1 MFLQKGDG
9 LTRRI
14 CLPRVGHKS
23 INNQSI
29 LFFLFLV
36 RLCDNNIQMRIVT
49 KLYKSNRIFSLRG
62 TPMDYKFN
70 SKMEIMPRKKIKE
83 LQLERLKKTAKLVY
97 ENVPFYQK
105 KFKELKIT
113 PNDIKTLDDI
123 RKLPFTTKDDLRT
136 NSPHGMMA
144 TSLDDCIE
152 LHASSGTTG
161 IPVTVCY
168 TPNDIEVWSEVMA
181 RCLSMSGL
189 TKKDV
194 FQNPIPYGTFTGAF
208 GFHYGAQ
215 KVGALVIPSGKGQ
228 SERQIKLM
236 EYYGTTFMSGVA
248 SYALRLGQVA
258 HDIGV
263 DPKKLKVR
271 NGLFGAEMFTKGL
284 KKRIIDTWDMDVHDI
299 YGLTEMCGP
308 GVSADCDQHDGLHL
322 WGDHFLIEIIDPK
335 TLEPIGLEEEGEV
348 VLTTLTKEGMPLL
361 RYRTRDIA
369 KLYDQEVCECGRT
382 HVKHSTIKGRSDDM
396 IIIRGTNIFPGQ
408 IESVL
413 MKHDVVGSNW
423 RMILTTKNDV
433 DMLTVEVETKTHLSQ
448 VESMELEETLK
459 NEINSVIVFT
469 PKVEVLPPNTIPE
482 TGLKAKRVV
491 DERKAR

>member
-1 MFLQKGDG
+1 M
-9 LTRRI
+9 
-14 CLPRVGHKS
+14 
-23 INNQSI
+23 
-29 LFFLFLV
+29 
-36 RLCDNNIQMRIVT
+36 DNIFNK
-49 KLYKSNRIFSLRG
+49 KLE
-62 TPMDYKFN
+62 T
-70 SKMEIMPRKKIKE
+70 MPRKKIQE
-83 LQLERLKKTAKLVY
+83 MQLKSLKKTVYLVY
-97 ENVPFYQK
+97 ENVPHYKK

-113 PNDIKTLDDI
+113 PDDIKTLEDV
-123 RKLPFTTKDDLRT
+123 RKLPFTTKDDLRD
-136 NSPHGMMA
+136 NAPFGLMA
-144 TSLDDCIE
+144 TSLDNCIE

-161 IPVTVCY
+161 IPVTACY
-168 TPNDIEVWSEVMA
+168 TQNDIEVWSEVMA

-215 KVGALVIPSGKGQ
+215 KVGAMVIPSGKGQ

-236 EYYGTTFMSGVA
+236 QYYGSTFMSGVA

-258 HDIGV
+258 QDIGI
-263 DPKKLKVR
+263 DPKKLKIR
-271 NGLFGAEMFTKGL
+271 NGLFGAEMFTPGL
-284 KKRIIDTWDMDVHDI
+284 KKRIVDTWDMDVHDI

-308 GVSADCDQHDGLHL
+308 GVSTDCDSHDGLHL
-322 WGDHFLIEIIDPK
+322 WQDHFLIEIIDPK

-382 HVKHSTIKGRSDDM
+382 HIKHSTIKGRSDDM

-413 MKHDVVGSNW
+413 MKNPSVGGNW
-423 RMILTTKNDV
+423 RMVLSTKKDV
-433 DMLTVEVETKTHLSQ
+433 DMLTVEVETKKQLSTEGT
-448 VESMELEETLK
+448 ESLAQKLQNDIK
-459 NEINSVIVFT
+459 SVIVFT
-469 PKVEVLPPNTIPE
+469 PKIEVLPPNTIPD
-482 TGLKAKRVV
+482 TGLKAKRVI
-491 DERKAR
+491 DDRKGG

>member
-1 MFLQKGDG
+1 MDHLFNAKMET
-9 LTRRI
+9 LTR
-14 CLPRVGHKS
+14 
-23 INNQSI
+23 
-29 LFFLFLV
+29 
-36 RLCDNNIQMRIVT
+36 D
-49 KLYKSNRIFSLRG
+49 
-62 TPMDYKFN
+62 
-70 SKMEIMPRKKIKE
+70 KIRE
-83 LQLERLKKTAKLVY
+83 LQLKRLKQTVKLVY
-97 ENVPFYQK
+97 DNVPFYKK
-105 KFKELKIT
+105 KFKELKIK
-113 PNDIKTLDDI
+113 PEDIKTLDDV
-123 RKLPFTTKDDLRT
+123 RKLPFTTKNDLRD
-136 NSPHGMMA
+136 NAPFGMMA
-144 TSLDDCIE
+144 TSLDNCIE

-168 TPNDIEVWSEVMA
+168 TPGDIEVWSEVMA

-215 KVGALVIPSGKGQ
+215 KVGALVIPSGMGQ

-236 EYYGTTFMSGVA
+236 EYYGTTFISGVA

-258 HDIGV
+258 HEIGI

-271 NGLFGAEMFTKGL
+271 AGLFGAEMFTKGL
-284 KKRIIDTWDMDVHDI
+284 KQRIIEAWDMDVHDI

-308 GVSADCDQHDGLHL
+308 GVSTDCDQHNGLHL
-322 WGDHFLIEIIDPK
+322 WEDHFLIECVDPK
-335 TLEPIGLEEEGEV
+335 TLEPVGLEEEGEI

-369 KLYDQEVCECGRT
+369 KIFDVKKCDCGRT

-396 IIIRGTNIFPGQ
+396 VIIRGTNIYPGQ

-413 MKHDVVGSNW
+413 MKHPGVGSNW
-423 RMILTTKNDV
+423 RMVLTTEDGNDG
-433 DMLTVEVETKTHLSQ
+433 LIVEVESKKQLTQTDAIN
-448 VESMELEETLK
+448 MEKMLE
-459 NEINSVIVFT
+459 NEIKTVIVFT
-469 PKVEVLPPNTIPE
+469 PTVKVLPPNGIPE

-491 DERKAR
+491 DNRKKD

>member
-1 MFLQKGDG
+1 MDG
-9 LTRRI
+9 
-14 CLPRVGHKS
+14 S
-23 INNQSI
+23 S
-29 LFFLFLV
+29 
-36 RLCDNNIQMRIVT
+36 
-49 KLYKSNRIFSLRG
+49 
-62 TPMDYKFN
+62 MDFIFN
-70 SKMEIMPRKKIKE
+70 SKTETMPRKKIQE
-83 LQLERLKKTAKLVY
+83 LQLKRLKKTVHLVY
-97 ENVPFYQK
+97 ENIPHYK
-105 KFKELKIT
+105 KRFKEQGIK
-113 PNDIKTLDDI
+113 PEDIKTLEDV
-123 RKLPFTTKDDLRT
+123 RKLPFTTKDDLRE
-136 NSPHGMMA
+136 NAPFGLMA
-144 TSLDDCIE
+144 TSLDNCIE

-161 IPVTVCY
+161 VPITVCY

-189 TKKDV
+189 TKKDI

-215 KVGALVIPSGKGQ
+215 KVGAMVIPSGKGQ

-236 EYYGTTFMSGVA
+236 QYYKSTFMSGVA

-258 HDIGV
+258 QEIGV
-263 DPKKLKVR
+263 DPKKLEIR
-271 NGLFGAEMFTKGL
+271 NGLFGAEMFTTGL
-284 KKRIIDTWDMDVHDI
+284 KRRIIETWDMDVHDI

-308 GVSADCDQHDGLHL
+308 GVSTDCDQHDGLHL

-382 HVKHSTIKGRSDDM
+382 HIKHSTIKGRSDDM

-413 MKHDVVGSNW
+413 MKNPSVGSNW
-423 RMILTTKNDV
+423 RMVLSTKHDV
-433 DMLTVEVETKTHLSQ
+433 DMLTVEVETKKQLSI
-448 VESMELEETLK
+448 VDAESLAKKLQNDIK
-459 NEINSVIVFT
+459 SVIVFT
-469 PKVEVLPPNTIPE
+469 PKIEVLSPNTIPD
-482 TGLKAKRVV
+482 TGLKAKRVI
-491 DERKAR
+491 DERKVN

>member
-1 MFLQKGDG
+1 
-9 LTRRI
+9 
-14 CLPRVGHKS
+14 
-23 INNQSI
+23 
-29 LFFLFLV
+29 
-36 RLCDNNIQMRIVT
+36 
-49 KLYKSNRIFSLRG
+49 
-62 TPMDYKFN
+62 MDFIFN
-70 SKMEIMPRKKIKE
+70 SKTETIPRKKIQE
-83 LQLERLKKTAKLVY
+83 LQLKHLKKTVHLVY
-97 ENVPFYQK
+97 ENVSHYK
-105 KFKELKIT
+105 KRFKEQGIK
-113 PNDIKTLDDI
+113 PEDIKTLEDV
-123 RKLPFTTKDDLRT
+123 RKLPFTTKDDLRE
-136 NSPHGMMA
+136 NAPFGLMA
-144 TSLDDCIE
+144 TSLDNCIE

-161 IPVTVCY
+161 IPITVCY

-189 TKKDV
+189 TKKDI

-215 KVGALVIPSGKGQ
+215 KVGAMVIPSGKGQ

-236 EYYGTTFMSGVA
+236 QYYKSTFMSGVA

-258 HDIGV
+258 QEIGV
-263 DPKKLKVR
+263 DPKKLEIR
-271 NGLFGAEMFTKGL
+271 NGLFGAEMFTTGL
-284 KKRIIDTWDMDVHDI
+284 KKRIIETWDMDVHDI

-308 GVSADCDQHDGLHL
+308 GVSTDCDQHDGLHL

-382 HVKHSTIKGRSDDM
+382 HIKHSTIKGRSDDM

-413 MKHDVVGSNW
+413 MKNPSVGSNW
-423 RMILTTKNDV
+423 RMVLSTKHDV
-433 DMLTVEVETKTHLSQ
+433 DMLTVEVETKKKLSIVD
-448 VESMELEETLK
+448 VESLAKKLQNDIK
-459 NEINSVIVFT
+459 SVIVFT
-469 PKVEVLPPNTIPE
+469 PKIEVLSPNTIPD
-482 TGLKAKRVV
+482 TGLKAKRVI
-491 DERKAR
+491 DERKAN